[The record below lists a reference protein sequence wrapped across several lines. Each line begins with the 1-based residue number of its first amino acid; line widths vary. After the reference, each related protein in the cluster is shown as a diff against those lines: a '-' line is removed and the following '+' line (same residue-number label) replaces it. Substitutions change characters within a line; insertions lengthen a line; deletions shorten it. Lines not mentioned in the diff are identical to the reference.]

1 MKRRIVIGSV
11 IAVFLIAFVPLTNA
25 IQIQTMEK
33 NVSDLYPSYESIKN
47 MDAEEIVVFIHTLS
61 KDYPEVSKKFDSYL
75 NTMENRPVPSIFA
88 QKLADRS
95 VKENQGSQ
103 PKDDNQTFLEKIFWK
118 IFNYRVFRVY
128 LSALLFVYFQSKFT
142 LWRTMTWGI
151 RLLRWVKIGI
161 LLGIID
167 PDQRPPQTP
176 VIGFQQDEM
185 NNTLTVS
192 YTSAGDI
199 LWNDLSEIGAG
210 SCDPFPEGNVTT
222 GDMISNCT
230 GIIVL
235 QYLPT
240 YEILGVY
247 EFD

>member
-1 MKRRIVIGSV
+1 MKRRIVLGSV

-25 IQIQTMEK
+25 IQIQTMGK
-33 NVSDLYPSYESIKN
+33 NVSDFYPSYESIKN

-61 KDYPEVSKKFDSYL
+61 QDYPEVSKKFDSYL

-95 VKENQGSQ
+95 VKENQESQ

-199 LWNDLSEIGAG
+199 LWNDLSQIGAG